1 MHYPV
6 GLLVSDFDETITQ
19 HDSICEIAKLAY
31 DKRERQ
37 GKCPLV
43 DEKLAPNDNDAGGCP
58 PPWSYFVEKYFRER
72 KEHIKFWCEK
82 QPERTLQD
90 HYKLLE
96 SLREVEKKS
105 LNRVEKYQC
114 LNGIRCDELFE
125 RGERI
130 PKRDGVTDVLKNYL
144 PKCTNGNVS
153 RYFYIL
159 STNWSRDMLLGSLK
173 DLVGVKRE
181 HILSNDLVFDDTDRT
196 TGKVKHHVL
205 SALDKLSIFSKLEIP
220 RGTISAYIGD
230 SDTDLPCLLE
240 ANIGIIMGNNNTLSK
255 YCAKFGIE
263 IVEGLVGKIDTND
276 LITTKKRHYKLFRV
290 QSWKEISDSGLLD
303 W

>member
-1 MHYPV
+1 MLHPV

-31 DKRERQ
+31 EKRARQ
-37 GKCPLV
+37 GECPLLN
-43 DEKLAPNDNDAGGCP
+43 EKLAPDNNDAGECP
-58 PPWSYFVEKYFRER
+58 PPWSYFVEKYFRDR
-72 KEHIKFWCEK
+72 KEHIKFWNETHS
-82 QPERTLQD
+82 ERTLQD
-90 HYKLLE
+90 HYEMLE

-114 LNGIRCDELFE
+114 LSGIHCDELFE
-125 RGERI
+125 TGERI
-130 PKRDGVTDVLKNYL
+130 PKRDGATEVLKSFLLECVNS
-144 PKCTNGNVS
+144 NIS

-173 DLVGVKRE
+173 DLVGIKRE
-181 HILSNDLVFDDTDRT
+181 HILSNDLVFDGTDCT
-196 TGKVKHHVL
+196 TGKVQRNVL
-205 SALDKLSIFSKLEIP
+205 SALDKLSIFSKLKVP

-230 SDTDLPCLLE
+230 SDTDLPCLR
-240 ANIGIIMGNNNTLSK
+240 IIMGNNSTLSK
-255 YCAKFGIE
+255 YCTKFGIE

-276 LITTKKRHYKLFRV
+276 LIISNKRNSKLFRV
-290 QSWKEISDSGLLD
+290 QSWREISDSGLLD